1 MNSNKIPYWKHRLHE
16 IVYEADTR
24 AGRRFDLIL
33 LILILLSVVL
43 VMLESISEIHVKY
56 KSELDIMEWI
66 ITGLFTAEY
75 ITRLIAIKKPLSYV
89 FSFYGIIDLLSTIPK
104 YISLIMSG
112 TDSLIAL
119 RALRLL
125 RVFRILKITR
135 FIGESNFLVKALYA
149 SRAKISVFL
158 FAVFILCII
167 FGTLMYLI
175 EEETNGFTSI
185 PRSIYWAIV
194 TMTTVGYGDIAP
206 QTPLGQLLASL
217 IMIMGYGIIAVPT
230 GIVSSEMTHQTKDVD
245 TNTQACLQCN
255 TETHKDG
262 AVFCHQCGTTLNDEF

>member
-43 VMLESISEIHVKY
+43 VMLESITEIHVKY
-56 KSELDIMEWI
+56 ESELGIMEWI

-104 YISLIMSG
+104 YISLIMVG

-175 EEETNGFTSI
+175 EGEINGFTSI

-230 GIVSSEMTHQTKDVD
+230 GIVSSEMTYQTKHVD

-262 AVFCHQCGTTLNDEF
+262 AIFCHQCGTTLNDEF

>member
-16 IVYEADTR
+16 IVYEADTQ

-43 VMLESISEIHVKY
+43 VMLESITEIHVKY

-66 ITGLFTAEY
+66 ITGLFSAEY

-262 AVFCHQCGTTLNDEF
+262 AVFCHQCGTTLNDAF

>member
-43 VMLESISEIHVKY
+43 VMLESIAEIHMKY
-56 KSELDIMEWI
+56 ESELDIMEWI

-104 YISLIMSG
+104 YISLIMVG

-175 EEETNGFTSI
+175 EGETNGFTSI

-230 GIVSSEMTHQTKDVD
+230 GIVSSEMTHQTKNVD

-262 AVFCHQCGTTLNDEF
+262 AIFCHHCGTTLNDEF

>member
-16 IVYEADTR
+16 IVYEADTQ

-43 VMLESISEIHVKY
+43 VMLESITEIHVKY

-175 EEETNGFTSI
+175 EGETNGFTSI

-230 GIVSSEMTHQTKDVD
+230 GIVSSEMTHQTKHVD

-255 TETHKDG
+255 TATHKDG
-262 AVFCHQCGTTLNDEF
+262 AIFCHQCGTTLNDEF

>member
-16 IVYEADTR
+16 IVYEADTQ

-158 FAVFILCII
+158 FAVFIMCII

-175 EEETNGFTSI
+175 EGETNGFTSI

>member
-1 MNSNKIPYWKHRLHE
+1 MNSKKIPYWKHRLHE

-33 LILILLSVVL
+33 LILILLSVIL
-43 VMLESISEIHVKY
+43 VMLESITKIHVEY
-56 KSELDIMEWI
+56 EFELDIMEWI
-66 ITGLFTAEY
+66 ITGLFSAEY
-75 ITRLIAIKKPLSYV
+75 IIRLIAIRKPLSYV

-104 YISLIMSG
+104 YISLIMVG

-175 EEETNGFTSI
+175 EGETNGFTSI

-206 QTPLGQLLASL
+206 QTPLGQLLASF

-230 GIVSSEMTHQTKDVD
+230 GIVSSEMTHQNKEID
-245 TNTQACLQCN
+245 TNTQSCLQCN

-262 AVFCHQCGTTLNDEF
+262 AIFCHQCGTTLNDGF

>member
-16 IVYEADTR
+16 IVYEADTQ

-43 VMLESISEIHVKY
+43 VMLESITEIHVKY

-175 EEETNGFTSI
+175 EGETNGFTSI

-230 GIVSSEMTHQTKDVD
+230 GIVSSEMTYQTKDVD

>member
-16 IVYEADTR
+16 IVYEADTQ

-43 VMLESISEIHVKY
+43 VMLESITEIHVKY

-66 ITGLFTAEY
+66 ITGLFSAEY

-104 YISLIMSG
+104 YISLVMTG

-125 RVFRILKITR
+125 RVFRILKITH

-158 FAVFILCII
+158 FAVFIMCII

-175 EEETNGFTSI
+175 EGETNGFTSI

>member
-43 VMLESISEIHVKY
+43 VMLESITEIHVKY

-66 ITGLFTAEY
+66 ITGLFSAEY

-104 YISLIMSG
+104 YISLIMVG

-175 EEETNGFTSI
+175 EGETNGYTSI

>member
-16 IVYEADTR
+16 IVYEADTQ

-43 VMLESISEIHVKY
+43 VMLESITEIHVKY

-66 ITGLFTAEY
+66 ITGLFSAEY

-175 EEETNGFTSI
+175 EGEINGFTSI

-262 AVFCHQCGTTLNDEF
+262 AIFCHQCGTTLNDEF